1 MRAHPKSAR
10 VSQRAAARRLAIS
23 QPSVAKLLA
32 AHLLLPDGSGGV
44 DGETLTVLESRP
56 FVTAVDHVS
65 VSALKG
71 LVVQV
76 GPASPLNPTECVDD
90 GAWRSFSGWSARSPA
105 DIATPFDEDLV
116 DGVRGWWWE
125 LKGPPPKVLVAA
137 LAGFPVLLAAVE
149 GVDRRLPNGLV
160 CYALSAPPPALRASH
175 AGKRLKP
182 VRGPV
187 QYSFPWP
194 G

>member
-1 MRAHPKSAR
+1 MRAHEASTR

-32 AHLLLPDGSGGV
+32 GRLLVPDGGGGV
-44 DGETLTVLESRP
+44 DGETLTALESRP
-56 FVTAVDHVS
+56 FVSAVDDGMVS
-65 VSALKG
+65 GLKG

-76 GPASPLNPTECVDD
+76 GPATPLNPTERLDD
-90 GAWRSFSGWSARSPA
+90 GAWRLFSGWSARSPA
-105 DIATPFDEDLV
+105 DIVTPFNEDLV

-125 LKGPPPKVLVAA
+125 LRGPPPKVLVAA
-137 LAGFPVLLAAVE
+137 LAGFPVLLATVE

-160 CYALSAPPPALRASH
+160 RYALSAPPPALCVSH